1 MDIALE
7 YMEYGGP
14 FGLYVNSMVRGDR
27 KVIIYNIYG
36 RIGRRSISLRPLYLL
51 CIMKTKKQQ
60 NEII

>member
-1 MDIALE
+1 MDIVLK
-7 YMEYGGP
+7 YMEYDGP
-14 FGLYVNSMVRGDR
+14 FGLYVNSMDHGDS

-36 RIGRRSISLRPLYLL
+36 RIGRRSISLRPLCLL